1 MAMNEREKKLLL
13 GLIGVIVIGV
23 AVRFVFPHLIRP
35 IFDFGAQRA
44 AVDRE
49 LDELKSEKGDIE
61 RELQDKYATY
71 VLRNGGTDPSK
82 ARDDLY
88 ESLNSLLQQV
98 KLGNRKIN
106 PKPENVDRK
115 TKVATLKISVGAT
128 GTFAQCVDFINAL
141 HKIPYVARISSL
153 QLDPTSALQRAD
165 HDEVRLDVEIEAMVL
180 PLVDE
185 WGKPAGKQPAEFNRV
200 ASADISTLRNWK
212 PFSPFVEATPPPTP
226 TPGPVKPTPPPTP
239 SAPPDVPVWP
249 DAEEYMVKM
258 IVRYGTD
265 QHRIQEVLIE
275 NVMNF
280 STRYVS
286 IGEPLD
292 NGELVMVH
300 ALGAVV
306 HKTDEGKDFGYW
318 VYPLGDLLTAR
329 LRLEDAAGSWPEI
342 YVAARQLLT
351 GSSSAGAAPF
361 TPHPLDQML
370 IQAAM
375 TGIGGAEAELVGPPL
390 PPEVPEQPDSA
401 VNGDTALEE
410 VSTSALPDAS
420 QPNGAPQVEGKGNRR
435 DANGPPRPAA
445 RTPGRSNSKVPARAS
460 GARANPKPNNKV
472 PPAAAQRRR
481 PGPADAKS
489 AGPKP
494 SPEVKPD
501 EKHDE
506 EADDV
511 APPE

>member
-1 MAMNEREKKLLL
+1 MNEREKKLLL
-13 GLIGVIVIGV
+13 SLIGIIVVGV
-23 AVRFVFPHLIRP
+23 VVRFVYPYLIRP
-35 IFDFGAQRA
+35 MFDFGVQQA
-44 AVDRE
+44 AADRE
-49 LDELKSEKGDIE
+49 LDALKTEKGDIE
-61 RELQDKYATY
+61 RALQDKYATY

-88 ESLNSLLQQV
+88 ECLNSLLQQV

-106 PKPENVDRK
+106 PKPATIDRK

-128 GTFAQCVDFINAL
+128 GTFAQCVDFINAFY
-141 HKIPYVARISSL
+141 KIPYVARISSL

-165 HDEVRLDVEIEAMVL
+165 HDEVRLDVEIEAMLL

-185 WGKPAGKQPAEFNRV
+185 WGMPAGKQPAEFNRV

-212 PFSPFVEATPPPTP
+212 PFSPFVQATPPPTP
-226 TPGPVKPTPPPTP
+226 TPGPAKPTLSPTPPP
-239 SAPPDVPVWP
+239 PPDVPVWP

-258 IVRYGTD
+258 IVRYGTS

-275 NVMNF
+275 NVMDF
-280 STRYVS
+280 SARYVS

-300 ALGAVV
+300 ALGVVV
-306 HKTDEGKDFGYW
+306 HKADEGKDFGYW
-318 VYPLGDLLTAR
+318 VYPLGELLTAR
-329 LRLEDAAGSWPEI
+329 LRLEDAAGPWPEI
-342 YVAARQLLT
+342 YVAARQFLS

-375 TGIGGAEAELVGPPL
+375 TGIGGAEMELVGPPL
-390 PPEVPEQPDSA
+390 PPEVPNQPEST
-401 VNGDTALEE
+401 VNGETALEE
-410 VSTSALPDAS
+410 ASTSALPDAT
-420 QPNGAPQVEGKGNRR
+420 QPNGAPQVEGKGSRR
-435 DANGPPRPAA
+435 DADAPPRPAA
-445 RTPGRSNSKVPARAS
+445 RRPGRSNSKVPARAS
-460 GARANPKPNNKV
+460 GARANPKADIKV
-472 PPAAAQRRR
+472 PPAATQRRR

-489 AGPKP
+489 AAPKP
-494 SPEVKPD
+494 APEVKPD